1 LCKIYNNPL
10 MLMKIENYLK
20 ELDTV

>member
-1 LCKIYNNPL
+1 KIYNNPL

>member
-1 LCKIYNNPL
+1 IYNNPL

-20 ELDTV
+20 ELETV

>member
-1 LCKIYNNPL
+1 YNNPL

>member
-1 LCKIYNNPL
+1 IYNNPL

>member
-1 LCKIYNNPL
+1 CKIYNNPL

>member
-20 ELDTV
+20 ELETV